1 MTGGGAALQLME
13 RTDPGPPAKGWR
25 VVQEPTTLQD
35 RIERLAAAQQCF
47 KPEAYAFVLDSLN
60 RVMSAF
66 DVRRHVSGEEL
77 LEGIREHARER
88 FGPLAKDVLNAWG
101 VTTTLDFGRIVFHMV
116 EARLLSA
123 TPEDSLSDFVDKF
136 DFTEAFEDNYFE
148 NRAR

>member
-1 MTGGGAALQLME
+1 LMVVDRRGRRPTINDV
-13 RTDPGPPAKGWR
+13 RTDPGPPAEGWP
-25 VVQEPTTLQD
+25 VVQE
-35 RIERLAAAQQCF
+35 CY

-60 RVMSAF
+60 RVMAAF
-66 DVRRHVSGEEL
+66 SVRRHVSGEEL
-77 LEGIREHARER
+77 LAGIREHARER
-88 FGPLAKDVLNAWG
+88 FGPLAKDVLNSWG